1 MIEITETEKIE
12 VEIDSKIFSQ
22 VGQICKAVNHS
33 IDGFINNAIGKEIHY
48 VKQLIDEVDMD
59 RDLLMNEFPETLNSL
74 KKIFELKNYSK

>member
-1 MIEITETEKIE
+1 MKITETQKIE
-12 VEIDSKIFSQ
+12 VEINSKTFNQ
-22 VGQICKAVNHS
+22 VERICEAVNHS

-48 VKQLIDEVDMD
+48 IKQLIDEVDMD